1 MPPPSRGDI
10 AAPAGVGLVVI
21 AAHGGAGAT
30 TVALAISD
38 ALASTGRRVH
48 LIDIAAAGR
57 SGLVS
62 AASAELG
69 LDDAGEWRR
78 GTRNGVTL
86 DRRSTDAPP
95 RSWPSPPP
103 GPPGVTVLDLGMGHD
118 TEVPPGESV
127 VVVCRPTVPA
137 VRLLERQLR
146 ELGERP
152 VVVAAIGRGRWPGEV
167 VASLGSMTTALRST
181 GRVVQVPLNDRL
193 MVSGLDDR
201 PLPKAVCDAGLALF
215 ELLAGETCVA
225 APARHRAPT
234 SGRSAR

>member
-1 MPPPSRGDI
+1 M
-10 AAPAGVGLVVI
+10 
-21 AAHGGAGAT
+21 
-30 TVALAISD
+30 ALAISD